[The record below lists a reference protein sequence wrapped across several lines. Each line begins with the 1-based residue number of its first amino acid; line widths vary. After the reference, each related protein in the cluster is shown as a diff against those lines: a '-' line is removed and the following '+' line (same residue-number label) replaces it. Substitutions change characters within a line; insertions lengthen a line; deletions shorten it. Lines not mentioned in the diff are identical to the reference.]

1 MIPQWQIGP
10 VQVPVHGLFVG
21 LGVLAAVIVFV
32 HEARRRGAVNEQS
45 LVAVT
50 GALVGGRALGVG
62 VRVLVN
68 IIEHAAA
75 F

>member
-10 VQVPVHGLFVG
+10 ATVPVHGLFVG

-50 GALVGGRALGVG
+50 GALVGGAIGREVQ
-62 VRVLVN
+62 R
-68 IIEHAAA
+68 IIELIYQQ
-75 F
+75 